1 MILPLVYFL
10 LRENS
15 KFCLIFYPLLSIIVV
30 YQSGTI
36 NRFTGELSIAEFTP
50 LSQNG
55 SFDAFPQI
63 SNGLFAL
70 SKGAFPLFTQILG
83 SIFFYIPRS
92 IWPNKPL
99 DTGIVVAQFHGLSF
113 QNLSAPWVLELFV
126 NGRYPILISGVVI
139 VVRYLFKQES
149 HAGAVSFQGVYIII
163 IFGLLFILLRGSLL
177 QATGVTLFSL
187 VICKI
192 HFLGTI
198 KPKLTDIPVS

>member
-1 MILPLVYFL
+1 MILPLVYFF

-15 KFCLIFYPLLSIIVV
+15 KFCLIFYALFAIIVV
-30 YQSGTI
+30 YQSDTV
-36 NRFTGELSIAEFTP
+36 NRFTGELSITEFTP

-70 SKGAFPLFTQILG
+70 SKGAFPLFNQILG

-99 DTGIVVAQFHGLSF
+99 DTGIVVAQFHDLAF

-126 NGRYPILISGVVI
+126 NGRYPMLITGVV
-139 VVRYLFKQES
+139 VAVRYLFKGES
-149 HAGAVSFQGVYIII
+149 HAGPVSSQSAYIVV

-177 QATGVTLFSL
+177 QATGITLFSF
-187 VICKI
+187 VICKS
-192 HFLGTI
+192 HFLGTC
-198 KPKLTDIPVS
+198 KTKLKDSSIS